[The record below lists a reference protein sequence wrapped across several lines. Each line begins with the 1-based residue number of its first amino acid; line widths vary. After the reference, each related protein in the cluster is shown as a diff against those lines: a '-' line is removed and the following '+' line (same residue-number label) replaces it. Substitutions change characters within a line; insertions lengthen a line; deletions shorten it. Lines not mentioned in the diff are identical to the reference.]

1 MGFTRDVLP
10 SAKRSIATVTIVAA
24 CGSSE
29 KNNPGTG
36 CGHARPGIRRS
47 RSSGTIYVTK
57 LQPSQV
63 NTTSG
68 RLPAGS
74 RMLVARNR
82 ALSPCGRGQRRNS
95 SRHGWVRGRGRDPH
109 PPLLLK
115 RRAALSRTGRGHGAA
130 RCCSVSRSAT
140 ARRGRRDA
148 VARTARRCWDMG
160 EASLR
165 AEGEAIQA
173 QRRNL
178 DCFVTLL
185 RNDSSA

>member
-1 MGFTRDVLP
+1 MNNGL
-10 SAKRSIATVTIVAA
+10 AKKCDRSCYLCAIQR
-24 CGSSE
+24 E
-29 KNNPGTG
+29 NNEFALHNDLKSWHYFPG
-36 CGHARPGIRRS
+36 R
-47 RSSGTIYVTK
+47 V
-57 LQPSQV
+57 LQP
-63 NTTSG
+63 
-68 RLPAGS
+68 LPLWERAAQKFQQA
-74 RMLVARNR
+74 RM
-82 ALSPCGRGQRRNS
+82 GE
-95 SRHGWVRGRGRDPH
+95 GRGRDRH

-115 RRAALSRTGRGHGAA
+115 RRAALSRKGRGHGAA
-130 RCCSVSRSAT
+130 RCSVSRSAT

-185 RNDSSA
+185 LAMIAPHSSKVRRGRRDVSVKRIGRRVW